1 MASTGSEAVRFRP
14 RLACL
19 GLLEHTRLEGT
30 WGPALLLL
38 ELAVGDGWC
47 MEFVVSKS
55 PGASTLAATGCTD
68 VAWGAESQEATEL
81 GRAQEEEEAEVDGTT
96 C

>member
-19 GLLEHTRLEGT
+19 GLVEHTRLEET

-68 VAWGAESQEATEL
+68 VAWGAASQETTEL
-81 GRAQEEEEAEVDGTT
+81 GRTLDEDEAEVDGTT